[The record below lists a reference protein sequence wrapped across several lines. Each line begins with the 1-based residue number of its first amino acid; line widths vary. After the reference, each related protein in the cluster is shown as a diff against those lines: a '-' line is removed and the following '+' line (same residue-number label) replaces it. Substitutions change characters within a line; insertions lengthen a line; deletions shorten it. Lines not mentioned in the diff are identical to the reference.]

1 MPGNRIGNCLR
12 ISGDHRDPDTKSM
25 KFGNGFTGFGP
36 NLIFNCESSEQSALS
51 YGIENR
57 LPIGCPWVTLET
69 D

>member
-1 MPGNRIGNCLR
+1 
-12 ISGDHRDPDTKSM
+12 M
-25 KFGNGFTGFGP
+25 KFGNGFTRFAP

-57 LPIGCPWVTLET
+57 LPVGCPWVNLET